1 MIQLAVIDLAGTLV
15 RDAGAVEGAFADALD
30 AVAVTP
36 DERMLDVV
44 RATMGQSKIDVFR
57 ALLGDE
63 QRARTANDAFEAAYE
78 RRIAAGETSALPGA
92 VETLHLLRDGG
103 LKVAVT
109 TGFSAATR
117 ESLLHALGWT
127 SLVDASL
134 SPSGARFP
142 HTGQRGSRASG
153 SGGISD
159 VPRAFAP
166 LGAVEEDPRG
176 EVRGKLLEP
185 VFDAGPDVQHLARLE
200 PLPPAVALEVPLPGD
215 DDVHLVPLVR
225 LLLVHLLG
233 PVELDFQGAVAEQGH
248 VRLPARLREGC
259 HRVR

>member
-134 SPSGARFP
+134 SPSGARRGRPAPDLVLAAVLQLHVDDVRNVAVAGDTTNDLLSGYRAGASVVAGVLTGAHDRATLETAP
-142 HTGQRGSRASG
+142 HTHILDSIAELPGVLDAAQLPKPSREA
-153 SGGISD
+153 
-159 VPRAFAP
+159 
-166 LGAVEEDPRG
+166 
-176 EVRGKLLEP
+176 
-185 VFDAGPDVQHLARLE
+185 
-200 PLPPAVALEVPLPGD
+200 AVAATG
-215 DDVHLVPLVR
+215 
-225 LLLVHLLG
+225 
-233 PVELDFQGAVAEQGH
+233 
-248 VRLPARLREGC
+248 
-259 HRVR
+259 